1 MRGMTAGM
9 VFVSDVLEQHSAAL
23 ARRKILG
30 KNDIKFVL
38 AVIEACLRRRETLAQ
53 VGPKKMNLFVRTD
66 GRVDLKE
73 K

>member
-38 AVIEACLRRRETLAQ
+38 AVKPASAGARRLPRSA
-53 VGPKKMNLFVRTD
+53 PRK
-66 GRVDLKE
+66 
-73 K
+73 